1 MIRSIVRGLALALS
15 LLFAAPAPADVPVH
29 LRIIK
34 GSKKGPAKMDA
45 ALEPLKRQ
53 LASLAYVRWELADD
67 QQRTMVKGKFETVK
81 LPNGDEVVINMAD
94 ESEAKVT
101 FEVTLTATPKK
112 NQSRF
117 TIEKGQRI
125 VHQVSGEKDGSAF
138 FLTVIAWPEAE
149 KTP

>member
-1 MIRSIVRGLALALS
+1 MIRSIARVLALALTV
-15 LLFAAPAPADVPVH
+15 LLAAPAAADVPVH
-29 LRIIK
+29 LRVIK

-45 ALEPLKRQ
+45 SLEPLKRQ

-67 QQRTMVKGKFETVK
+67 QQRTMVKGKLETVK
-81 LPNGDEVVINMAD
+81 LPNGDDVTITMAD

-101 FEVTLTATPKK
+101 FEVTVAARKT
-112 NQSRF
+112 QSRL
-117 TIEKGQRI
+117 TVEKGQRI

-138 FLTVIAWPEAE
+138 FLTVIAWPEPE